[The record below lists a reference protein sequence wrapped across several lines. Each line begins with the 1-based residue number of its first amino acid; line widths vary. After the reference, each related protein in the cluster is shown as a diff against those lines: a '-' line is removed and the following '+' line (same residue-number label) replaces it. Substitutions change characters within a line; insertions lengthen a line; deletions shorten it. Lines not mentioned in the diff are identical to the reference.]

1 MTAAPFAILPRDAEK
16 EDHGTQQGGGRG
28 EGVKAKND
36 GTGPNCFRPARSH
49 PLAVLPDG
57 ENFYRSRTA
66 ANATLVRVYAIR
78 LR

>member
-1 MTAAPFAILPRDAEK
+1 MTAAPFSILPRETEK
-16 EDHGTQQGGGRG
+16 GAHGTQQGGGSD

-36 GTGPNCFRPARSH
+36 GTGANCFRPA
-49 PLAVLPDG
+49 PLTAGCAPDG

-66 ANATLVRVYAIR
+66 ANPTLVRVYAIR